1 MISFACFAFLRA
13 ALIFGRKHGV
23 KGYLRDAAASP
34 SKFKLQNDS
43 GFVRA
48 DPSVPVEYKIGG
60 FLNWEMANDF
70 CKNREGLCRCML
82 HVFHVKPS
90 AKCRFLYPHM
100 KAGFATRKNFAQM
113 DR

>member
-48 DPSVPVEYKIGG
+48 DPSMPVEYKIGG

-70 CKNREGLCRCML
+70 CKNREGLCCCML
-82 HVFHVKPS
+82 HVFHLNLPQNIAS
-90 AKCRFLYPHM
+90 FRI
-100 KAGFATRKNFAQM
+100 
-113 DR
+113 